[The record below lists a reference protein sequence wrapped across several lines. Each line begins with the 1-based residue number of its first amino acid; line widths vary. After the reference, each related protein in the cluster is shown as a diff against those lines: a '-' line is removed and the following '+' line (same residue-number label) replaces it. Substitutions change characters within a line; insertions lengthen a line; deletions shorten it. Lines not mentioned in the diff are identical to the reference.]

1 MPEPCGRAFD
11 EALLSGYLDD
21 ALVQG
26 DEQRV
31 RVHLEDCATCRTL
44 VEELAALRETTMGST
59 FETPRDEEWAEA
71 PRTQASGLIRGLG
84 WPLVIAWATLVVGYA
99 LWEGWRE
106 SENLIERL
114 MLVGGVSGFAL
125 LLLGVLVDRLKA
137 MKTDRYLEVQK

>member
-21 ALVQG
+21 ALIQG
-26 DEQRV
+26 DDQRV

-59 FETPRDEEWAEA
+59 FEEWAEA
-71 PRTQASGLIRGLG
+71 PRTRASGLIRGLG

-99 LWEGWRE
+99 LWEGWLE

>member
-21 ALVQG
+21 ALIQG
-26 DEQRV
+26 DDQRV

-71 PRTQASGLIRGLG
+71 PRTRASGLIRGLG

-99 LWEGWRE
+99 LWEGWLE

>member
-21 ALVQG
+21 ALIEG
-26 DEQRV
+26 DDQRV

-71 PRTQASGLIRGLG
+71 PRTRASGLIRGLG

-99 LWEGWRE
+99 LWEGWLE